1 MKILEPIK
9 VGKTTF
15 KNRIMFPPLTTGY
28 EERDG
33 SIGEQSLNF
42 YSRLAEGGAGYIV
55 IGDVAPLNTVS
66 PTPKLFKEEQVET
79 YKKLADACH
88 KYDCK
93 LGLQLFHPEYDV
105 EALAALFAKGAMQ
118 EARAKLHHDMQH
130 FINEVTEE
138 QLEAILEKMG
148 ACAKL
153 AKKAGV
159 DAIEVHGDRLVGSL
173 CSVLLNKRTDS
184 YGGSFENRT
193 KFALR
198 LVKILKESVPDMV
211 IDYKLPVITPMEDG
225 GLRGKGG
232 LEPEEAVRLA
242 KLLEED
248 GVDTIHVGQANHT
261 GNMADTIPPMGVQN
275 YGFTVEYAK
284 MIKDAVSIPVSCVG
298 RIVTPQAAEAVVAG
312 GLADI
317 VGLGR
322 SLLADPDFV
331 KKCEDNKPHCVR
343 TCIMCNKGCT
353 DSIQNRTFL
362 SCVLNAENG
371 YEYKRVIKK
380 AEKQKKVAIVGAGV
394 AGLEAARV
402 AAERGHKVT
411 VYDKAYGIGGQVSI
425 ASVPPRKEEM
435 LRFLRYYEAV
445 IAELPI
451 TFKMGCEPSV
461 EELNTYEEVIVATGA
476 QNSVPPI
483 PGADGVQVV
492 SAWDVLD
499 RKAVVFGK
507 VAVIGGGL
515 VGAETAEYLAHQGA
529 KVTVIEMLDGIAKE
543 ESNTILPTM
552 MADFKKYGVE
562 LLANTRVESIK
573 SGRIDCIRTVKAGE
587 NETKEEVK
595 VSADFVVM
603 AVGTRKVR
611 PELSGLTVPASY
623 IGDCAEEAKGTI
635 EYAVKSGYDAA
646 CAL

>member
-88 KYDCK
+88 KYDCN

-242 KLLEED
+242 KLLEEA

-312 GLADI
+312 GLADM

-380 AEKQKKVAIVGAGV
+380 AEKEKKVAIVGAGV

-451 TFKMGCEPSV
+451 TFKMGCGPSV

-573 SGRIDCIRTVKAGE
+573 SGCIDCIRTIKDGE

-595 VSADFVVM
+595 VPADFVVM

>member
-42 YSRLAEGGAGYIV
+42 YSRLAEGGVGYIV

-66 PTPKLFKEEQVET
+66 PTPKLFKEEQVESF
-79 YKKLADACH
+79 KKLSDACH

-105 EALAALFAKGAMQ
+105 AALAALFAKGAMQ
-118 EARAKLHHDMQH
+118 EARVKLHHDMQH
-130 FINEVTEE
+130 FVNEVTEE
-138 QLEAILEKMG
+138 QLDVILEKMK
-148 ACAKL
+148 ACAAL
-153 AKKAGV
+153 AVKAGV

-173 CSVLLNKRTDS
+173 CSSILNKRTDS

-193 KFALR
+193 KFALK
-198 LVKILKESVPDMV
+198 LVRALREAAPDIV
-211 IDYKLPVITPMEDG
+211 IDYKLPVITPMKEG

-232 LEPEEAVRLA
+232 LIPEEALKLA
-242 KLLEED
+242 QLLEEA
-248 GVDTIHVGQANHT
+248 GVDTLHVAQANHT
-261 GNMADTIPPMGVQN
+261 GNMADTIPPMGVQD

-284 MIKDAVSIPVSCVG
+284 MVKDKVSIPVSCVG

-312 GLADI
+312 GLADM

-331 KKCEDNKPHCVR
+331 KKCEENKPQCVR

-371 YEYKRVIKK
+371 YEYKRMIKK
-380 AEKQKKVAIVGAGV
+380 AEQVKKIAVIGAGP

-411 VYDKAYGIGGQVSI
+411 VYDKAYHIGGQLRI

-435 LRFLRYYEAV
+435 LRFVRYYEAV
-445 IAELPI
+445 FAEL
-451 TFKMGCEPSV
+451 TVDFKLGGTPSI
-461 EELNTYEEVIVATGA
+461 EELNAYDEVIVATGA
-476 QNSVPPI
+476 QNAMPPI
-483 PGADGVQVV
+483 PGADGAQVV

-499 RKAVVFGK
+499 RKEIVFGK

-529 KVTVIEMLDGIAKE
+529 EVTVIEMLDAIAKE

-552 MADFKKYGVE
+552 LEDFKEYGVV
-562 LLANTRVESIK
+562 LSPNTKVDSIEA
-573 SGRIDCIRTVKAGE
+573 GIVNCTRTAKDGE
-587 NETKEEVK
+587 NEITEAVQIP
-595 VSADFVVM
+595 ADFVVM
-603 AVGTRKVR
+603 AVGAKKVR
-611 PELSGLTVPASY
+611 PELSGITVPVHY
-623 IGDCAEEAKGTI
+623 IGDCAEDAKGTI
-635 EYAVKSGYDAA
+635 EYAVKSGYDVA
-646 CAL
+646 CEL

>member
-88 KYDCK
+88 KYDCN

-242 KLLEED
+242 KLLEEA

-380 AEKQKKVAIVGAGV
+380 AEKEKKVAIVGAGV

-573 SGRIDCIRTVKAGE
+573 SGCIDCIRTVKAGE